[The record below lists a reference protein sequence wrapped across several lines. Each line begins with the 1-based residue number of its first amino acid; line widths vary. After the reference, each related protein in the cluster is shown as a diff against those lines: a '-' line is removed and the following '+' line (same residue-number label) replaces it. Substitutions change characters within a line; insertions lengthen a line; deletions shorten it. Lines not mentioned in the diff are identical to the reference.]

1 MTAMGDMGLRAKRKD
16 CAAALPAWL
25 RAALDYLPQWLDLQ
39 LERYRQP
46 GCSVAIARA
55 GKTVAELALGVADM
69 RTHKH

>member
-1 MTAMGDMGLRAKRKD
+1 MKKNATS
-16 CAAALPAWL
+16 PAWL
-25 RAALDYLPQWLDLQ
+25 SAALDYLPQWLDLQ